1 MADTEDIYKL
11 LAVNF
16 FEKDWRE
23 AEVIKRLSLSVFTVS
38 LSLFSGIW
46 WGLL

>member
-1 MADTEDIYKL
+1 MGDTEDIYRL
-11 LAVNF
+11 LAPNF
-16 FEKDWRE
+16 FDKSWKE

-38 LSLFSGIW
+38 LSIFSGIW